1 MWRLAQTPIVCFSSM
16 GIIPPPSDF
25 LSGPR
30 ESHFTSRLRRR
41 AFPRGQKPQTC
52 GGFCSRSQSHP
63 YWRAGRWQRSQQG
76 LSARVVGTV
85 CLRSEKLRRAA
96 AVGTSESHVMIAYAH
111 FVLGHHLISR
121 PQEDTH
127 MTESK
132 TTSVWFYLD

>member
-1 MWRLAQTPIVCFSSM
+1 MDRN
-16 GIIPPPSDF
+16 
-25 LSGPR
+25 PR
-30 ESHFTSRLRRR
+30 PVVAFVLEASHTHTG
-41 AFPRGQKPQTC
+41 GQGDGT
-52 GGFCSRSQSHP
+52 G
-63 YWRAGRWQRSQQG
+63 SQQG

-96 AVGTSESHVMIAYAH
+96 AAGTSESHVMIAYAH